1 MEINRIYK
9 RDCIEG
15 LKQLQ
20 ENSVDL
26 IFADPPYNLQL
37 RNELYRPDQSKVD
50 AVNDKWD
57 RFYSFEEYDNFS
69 LKWLKECRRVLKPT
83 GSIWVI
89 GTYHNIFRI
98 GKIMQDLGF
107 WILNDIIWVKTNPM
121 PNFKGTRFNNA
132 HETLIWAA
140 KEKNAK
146 QTFHYKSMKIMNDN
160 KQMRSDWYLPICIG
174 NERLKNNG
182 KKVHSTQKP
191 ESLLYRIILS
201 SSNVGDLVLDPFM
214 GTGTTAAVA
223 KKLRRNYIGF
233 EIDDYYISEAEKRIA
248 KVLPLSEDLL
258 DYKIEKKPPK
268 VSFGMLIENKY
279 INPGDFLYSRD
290 LKHKAIIKANA
301 SIEYEGK
308 VGSIHSISAF
318 ILGKKANNGWE
329 FWYLKNSSG
338 ELVSIDS
345 LRKKFAVNEWGEE
358 WNVI

>member
-1 MEINRIYK
+1 
-9 RDCIEG
+9 
-15 LKQLQ
+15 
-20 ENSVDL
+20 
-26 IFADPPYNLQL
+26 
-37 RNELYRPDQSKVD
+37 
-50 AVNDKWD
+50 
-57 RFYSFEEYDNFS
+57 
-69 LKWLKECRRVLKPT
+69 
-83 GSIWVI
+83 
-89 GTYHNIFRI
+89 
-98 GKIMQDLGF
+98 MQDLGF

-233 EIDDYYISEAEKRIA
+233 EIDDYYISEAEK
-248 KVLPLSEDLL
+248 
-258 DYKIEKKPPK
+258 
-268 VSFGMLIENKY
+268 
-279 INPGDFLYSRD
+279 
-290 LKHKAIIKANA
+290 
-301 SIEYEGK
+301 
-308 VGSIHSISAF
+308 
-318 ILGKKANNGWE
+318 
-329 FWYLKNSSG
+329 KNC
-338 ELVSIDS
+338 
-345 LRKKFAVNEWGEE
+345 
-358 WNVI
+358 